1 MEEILKKH
9 LEIYTELMER
19 KMKAELEQK
28 RAYEM
33 IEEVNLA
40 IRNLE
45 KETVD
50 GFIN

>member
-1 MEEILKKH
+1 MIELLKKH
-9 LEIYTELMER
+9 LEIYSELLER

-28 RAYEM
+28 RASEM
-33 IEEVNLA
+33 IKEVDLA